1 MFRLIIMR
9 AAQPR
14 KFKGGRYSM
23 KQSKRTVFIAMLAL
37 AAIFVSSAA
46 FAAEE
51 IKVGALFPLTGPAAV
66 SGQNCVNAV
75 QAAVEVINKKNADIN
90 DPLAAQEGLVGGK
103 YVIKVV
109 PADHQGKPDVAK
121 SEAERLYNQEKVF
134 AIIGCYNSSATK
146 PASAVAERAKKLFL
160 CGCSSSA
167 ALTERGYK
175 YFFRHAPTDAIES
188 VEFVDYIAYLNKEK
202 NAGIKTLGII
212 YENTE
217 FGKHAAEEAVKA
229 AKKIDLK
236 IVADVPFNNGAT
248 NLNSEVQKLK
258 SANPDVVFGAA
269 LGGDYSL
276 WVRTMKQVN
285 WLPKMA
291 INYCTGYQNPAV
303 QKELGSDGNFFM
315 GGMGYSPE
323 LAKQFMPEGIKIQ
336 DKYYTPKSNQPFD
349 SDSIQE
355 AVMMM
360 VLAQAIEK
368 AGGPDTEKVR
378 EIIATQ
384 EFPSTMSLSGKVKF
398 SPDGQNAEA
407 LSVITQLHEQSYKT
421 VFPLKYKDFE
431 PTIPMTPW
439 DKR

>member
-1 MFRLIIMR
+1 
-9 AAQPR
+9 
-14 KFKGGRYSM
+14 M

-37 AAIFVSSAA
+37 AAILVSSAA
-46 FAAEE
+46 FAAQE

-217 FGKHAAEEAVKA
+217 FGKHAAEEAIKA

>member
-1 MFRLIIMR
+1 
-9 AAQPR
+9 
-14 KFKGGRYSM
+14 M
-23 KQSKRTVFIAMLAL
+23 KQSKRTVFIVMLAL
-37 AAIFVSSAA
+37 AAILVSSAA

-217 FGKHAAEEAVKA
+217 FGKHAAEEAIKA

>member
-1 MFRLIIMR
+1 
-9 AAQPR
+9 
-14 KFKGGRYSM
+14 M
-23 KQSKRTVFIAMLAL
+23 KLSKRTTVVVMLVLCTAL
-37 AAIFVSSAA
+37 FASTAA

-51 IKVGALFPLTGPAAV
+51 IRIGALFPLTGPAAV
-66 SGQNCVNAV
+66 SGQNCVNSV
-75 QAAVEVINKKNADIN
+75 LAAADVINKKNPDIKA
-90 DPLAAQEGLVGGK
+90 PLAAGEGLLGGK

-109 PADHQGKPDVAK
+109 PVDHQGKPDVAK

-134 AIIGCYNSSATK
+134 AIIGCYNSAATK
-146 PASAVAERAKKLFL
+146 PASAVAERAKKIFM

-188 VEFVDYIAYLNKEK
+188 VEFVDYIGYLNKEK
-202 NAGIKTLGII
+202 KAGIKTLGLI

-217 FGKHAAEEAVKA
+217 FGKHAADEARKA

-236 IVADVPFNNGAT
+236 VVADVPFNNGAT

-258 SANPDVVFGAA
+258 SANPDAVFGAA

-285 WLPKMA
+285 WLPK
-291 INYCTGYQNPAV
+291 ISLNYCTGYQNPAV
-303 QKELGSDGNFFM
+303 QKELGSDGNYFM

-323 LAKQFMPEGIKIQ
+323 LAKKFMPEAIKIQ
-336 DKYYTPKSNQPFD
+336 DKYYTPRSNQPFD

-355 AVMMM
+355 AVMLM

-368 AGGPDTEKVR
+368 AGGPDTEKVLK
-378 EIIATQ
+378 IIQT
-384 EFPSTMSLSGKVKF
+384 EDFPSVMSLSGSVKF
-398 SPDGQNAEA
+398 GPDGQNVKA
-407 LSVITQLHEQSYKT
+407 LSVITQLDEQKYNT
-421 VFPLKYKDFE
+421 VFPLKYKDSE
-431 PTIPMTPW
+431 PVVPMVPW
-439 DKR
+439 NKR

>member
-1 MFRLIIMR
+1 
-9 AAQPR
+9 
-14 KFKGGRYSM
+14 M
-23 KQSKRTVFIAMLAL
+23 KLSKRTAIVVMLVLCTAL
-37 AAIFVSSAA
+37 FASAAA

-66 SGQNCVNAV
+66 SGQNCVNSV
-75 QAAVEVINKKNADIN
+75 LAAADVINTKNPDIKA
-90 DPLAAQEGLVGGK
+90 PLAAGEGLVGGK
-103 YVIKVV
+103 YVIKRV

-134 AIIGCYNSSATK
+134 AVIGCYNSSATK
-146 PASAVAERAKKLFL
+146 PASAVAERAKKIFL
-160 CGCSSSA
+160 CGCSSSS

-202 NAGIKTLGII
+202 NAGIKTLGVI

-217 FGKHAAEEAVKA
+217 FGKHAADEARKA
-229 AKKIDLK
+229 AKRADLE

-258 SANPDVVFGAA
+258 SANPDAVFGAA

-285 WLPKMA
+285 WLPKIA

-323 LAKQFMPEGIKIQ
+323 LAKKFMPEAIKIQ
-336 DKYYTPKSNQPFD
+336 DKYYTPRSKQPFD

-355 AVMMM
+355 AVMLM

-368 AGGPDTEKVR
+368 AGGPDTEKVAK
-378 EIIATQ
+378 IIQTD
-384 EFPSTMSLSGKVKF
+384 EFPSVMSLSGKVKF
-398 SPDGQNAEA
+398 SSDGQNAEA
-407 LSVITQLHEQSYKT
+407 LSVITQLHEQKYQT
-421 VFPLKYKDFE
+421 VFPLKYKDSE
-431 PTIPMTPW
+431 PTLPMTPW

>member
-1 MFRLIIMR
+1 
-9 AAQPR
+9 
-14 KFKGGRYSM
+14 M
-23 KQSKRTVFIAMLAL
+23 KLSKRTTVVVMLVLCTAL
-37 AAIFVSSAA
+37 FASTAA

-51 IKVGALFPLTGPAAV
+51 IRIGALFPLTGPAAV
-66 SGQNCVNAV
+66 SGQNCVNSV
-75 QAAVEVINKKNADIN
+75 LAAADVINKKNPDIKA
-90 DPLAAQEGLVGGK
+90 PLAAGEGLLGGK

-134 AIIGCYNSSATK
+134 AIIGCYNSAATK
-146 PASAVAERAKKLFL
+146 PASAVAERAKKIFM

-188 VEFVDYIAYLNKEK
+188 VEFVDYIGYLNKEK
-202 NAGIKTLGII
+202 KAGIKTLGLI

-217 FGKHAAEEAVKA
+217 FGKHAADEARKA

-236 IVADVPFNNGAT
+236 VVADVPFNNGAT

-258 SANPDVVFGAA
+258 SANPDAVFGAA

-285 WLPKMA
+285 WLPK
-291 INYCTGYQNPAV
+291 ISLNYCTGYQNPAV
-303 QKELGSDGNFFM
+303 QKELGSDGNYFM

-323 LAKQFMPEGIKIQ
+323 LAKKFMPEAIKIQ
-336 DKYYTPKSNQPFD
+336 DKYYTPRSNQPFD

-355 AVMMM
+355 AVMLM

-368 AGGPDTEKVR
+368 AGGPDTEKVLK
-378 EIIATQ
+378 IIQT
-384 EFPSTMSLSGKVKF
+384 EDFPSVMPLSGSVKF
-398 SPDGQNAEA
+398 GPDGQNVKA
-407 LSVITQLHEQSYKT
+407 LSVITQHDEQKYNT
-421 VFPLKYKDFE
+421 VFPLKYKDSE
-431 PTIPMTPW
+431 PVVPMVPW
-439 DKR
+439 NKR

>member
-1 MFRLIIMR
+1 
-9 AAQPR
+9 
-14 KFKGGRYSM
+14 M
-23 KQSKRTVFIAMLAL
+23 KLSKRTTVVVMLVLCTAL
-37 AAIFVSSAA
+37 FASTAA

-51 IKVGALFPLTGPAAV
+51 IRIGALFPLTGPAAV
-66 SGQNCVNAV
+66 SGQNCVNSV
-75 QAAVEVINKKNADIN
+75 LAAADVINKKNPDIKA
-90 DPLAAQEGLVGGK
+90 PLAAGEGLLGGK

-134 AIIGCYNSSATK
+134 AIIGCYNSAATK
-146 PASAVAERAKKLFL
+146 PASAVAERAKKIFM

-188 VEFVDYIAYLNKEK
+188 VEFVDYIGYLNKEK
-202 NAGIKTLGII
+202 KAGIKTLGLI

-217 FGKHAAEEAVKA
+217 FGKHAADEARKA

-236 IVADVPFNNGAT
+236 VVADVPFNNGAT

-258 SANPDVVFGAA
+258 SANPDAVFGAA

-285 WLPKMA
+285 WLPK
-291 INYCTGYQNPAV
+291 ISLNYCTGYQNPAV
-303 QKELGSDGNFFM
+303 QKELGSDGNYFM
-315 GGMGYSPE
+315 GGRGYSPE
-323 LAKQFMPEGIKIQ
+323 LAKKFMPEAIKIQ
-336 DKYYTPKSNQPFD
+336 DKYYTPRSNQPFD

-355 AVMMM
+355 AVMLM

-368 AGGPDTEKVR
+368 AGGPDTEKVLK
-378 EIIATQ
+378 IIQT
-384 EFPSTMSLSGKVKF
+384 EDFPSVMSLSGSVKF
-398 SPDGQNAEA
+398 GPDGQNVKA
-407 LSVITQLHEQSYKT
+407 LSVITQLDEQKYNT
-421 VFPLKYKDFE
+421 VFPLKYKDSE
-431 PTIPMTPW
+431 PVVPMVPW
-439 DKR
+439 NKR

>member
-1 MFRLIIMR
+1 
-9 AAQPR
+9 
-14 KFKGGRYSM
+14 M
-23 KQSKRTVFIAMLAL
+23 KLSKRTTVVVMLVLCTAL
-37 AAIFVSSAA
+37 FASTAA

-51 IKVGALFPLTGPAAV
+51 IRIGALFPLTGPAAV
-66 SGQNCVNAV
+66 SGQNCVNSV
-75 QAAVEVINKKNADIN
+75 LAAADVINKKNPDIKA
-90 DPLAAQEGLVGGK
+90 PLAAGEGLLGGK

-134 AIIGCYNSSATK
+134 AIIGCYNSAATK
-146 PASAVAERAKKLFL
+146 PASAVAERAKKIFM

-188 VEFVDYIAYLNKEK
+188 VEFVDYIGYLNKEK
-202 NAGIKTLGII
+202 KAGIKTLGLI

-217 FGKHAAEEAVKA
+217 FGKHAADEARKA

-236 IVADVPFNNGAT
+236 VVADVPFNNGAT

-258 SANPDVVFGAA
+258 SANPDAVFGAA

-285 WLPKMA
+285 WLPK
-291 INYCTGYQNPAV
+291 ISLNYCTGYQNPAV
-303 QKELGSDGNFFM
+303 QKELGSDGNYFM

-323 LAKQFMPEGIKIQ
+323 LAKKFMPEAIKIQ
-336 DKYYTPKSNQPFD
+336 DKYYPPSSNPPFD

-355 AVMMM
+355 AVMLM

-368 AGGPDTEKVR
+368 AGGPDTEKVLK
-378 EIIATQ
+378 IIQT
-384 EFPSTMSLSGKVKF
+384 EDFPSVMSLSGSVKF
-398 SPDGQNAEA
+398 GPDGQNVKA
-407 LSVITQLHEQSYKT
+407 LSVITQLDEQKYNT
-421 VFPLKYKDFE
+421 VFPLKYKDSE
-431 PTIPMTPW
+431 PVVPMVPW
-439 DKR
+439 NKR

>member
-1 MFRLIIMR
+1 
-9 AAQPR
+9 
-14 KFKGGRYSM
+14 M
-23 KQSKRTVFIAMLAL
+23 KLSKRTAIVVMLVLCTAL
-37 AAIFVSSAA
+37 FASAAA

-66 SGQNCVNAV
+66 SGQNCVNSV
-75 QAAVEVINKKNADIN
+75 LAAADVINTKNPDIKA
-90 DPLAAQEGLVGGK
+90 PLAAGEGLVGGK
-103 YVIKVV
+103 YVIKIV

-134 AIIGCYNSSATK
+134 AVIGCYNSSATK
-146 PASAVAERAKKLFL
+146 PASAVAERAKKIFL

-202 NAGIKTLGII
+202 NAGIKTLGVI

-217 FGKHAAEEAVKA
+217 FGKHAADEARKA
-229 AKKIDLK
+229 AKRADLE

-258 SANPDVVFGAA
+258 SANPDAVFGAA

-285 WLPKMA
+285 WLPKIA

-323 LAKQFMPEGIKIQ
+323 LAKKFMPEAIKIQ
-336 DKYYTPKSNQPFD
+336 DKYYTTRSKQPFD

-355 AVMMM
+355 AVMLM

-368 AGGPDTEKVR
+368 AGGPDTEKVAK
-378 EIIATQ
+378 IIQTD
-384 EFPSTMSLSGKVKF
+384 EFPSVMSLSGKVKF
-398 SPDGQNAEA
+398 SSDGQNAEA
-407 LSVITQLHEQSYKT
+407 LSVITQLHEQKYQT
-421 VFPLKYKDFE
+421 VFPLKYKDSE
-431 PTIPMTPW
+431 PTLPMTPW
-439 DKR
+439 DKI